1 MKITKKQLR
10 RIIGEEYS
18 KLLKEAGKGDKRFD
32 DHPAGYHPLQDRLS
46 GKSIGSWEVLEDIHT
61 EDGWISAGRSGSL
74 WIDTDDNTQYIL
86 RHKQYRRDYSA
97 GFKYAYYLITGEEYE
112 QYTQDGSLDVW

>member
-10 RIIGEEYS
+10 RIIREEYS

-46 GKSIGSWEVLEDIHT
+46 GKPVGNWEALEDIHT
-61 EDGWISAGRSGSL
+61 DNGWLSAGRSGSL
-74 WIDTDDNTQYIL
+74 WIDTQDNSQYIL
-86 RHKQYRRDYSA
+86 RHKQNRRDYSA
-97 GFKYAYYLITGEEYE
+97 GFKFIYYLITSDEYS
-112 QYTQDGSLDVW
+112 QYLSDGSLDVW